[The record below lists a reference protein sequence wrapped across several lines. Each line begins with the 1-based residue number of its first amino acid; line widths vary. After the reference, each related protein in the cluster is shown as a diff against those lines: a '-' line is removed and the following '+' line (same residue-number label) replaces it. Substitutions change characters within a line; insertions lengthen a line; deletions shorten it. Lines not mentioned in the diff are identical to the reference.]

1 MRSKKYYN
9 IYGYVPISIIQR
21 MIIMIILTDS
31 TAGIRGE
38 ELISLGIKMIPLNVN
53 FGEKTFQD
61 SVNLMPDDFYQMLE
75 TSKKFP
81 ITSQPSPN
89 SFLEIFEDAKEQ
101 NEDLIYLAISSGLSG
116 TINSA
121 RIAKD
126 MAEYDRIFIVDTKE
140 SIQGLRLLVLHAC
153 KLRDEGKTA
162 EEIVNEIEHLK
173 NHVHICSMI
182 NTLEYLYR
190 GGRLSKAK
198 AIAGNLLNLKPMV
211 DLDLDGKIRMYGTSI
226 GVSRALISIMKKLK
240 DAPINVNYPVC
251 FGYTY
256 GQENMLKLIEKVKAE
271 YHIEN
276 YDISQVGPAI
286 GSHIGIGGLCMMYI
300 SDKERD

>member
-1 MRSKKYYN
+1 
-9 IYGYVPISIIQR
+9 
-21 MIIMIILTDS
+21 MIILTDS

-53 FGEKTFQD
+53 FGEKTYQD
-61 SVNLMPDDFYQMLE
+61 SINLMPDEFYQMLE
-75 TSKKFP
+75 TSKTFP
-81 ITSQPSPN
+81 TTSQPSPN

-140 SIQGLRLLVLHAC
+140 SIQGLRLLVLQAC

-162 EEIVNEIEHLK
+162 EEIVSEIEYLK

-211 DLDLDGKIRMYGTSI
+211 DLDPDGKIRMYGTSI
-226 GVSRALISIMKKLK
+226 GVSRALISIMKKIK
-240 DAPINVNYPVC
+240 DTPIDMNYPIC

-256 GQENMLKLIEKVKAE
+256 GQDNMFKLIEKVKAE

-276 YDISQVGPAI
+276 YDISQIGPAI
-286 GSHIGIGGLCMMYI
+286 GSHIGIGGLCMMYV

>member
-1 MRSKKYYN
+1 
-9 IYGYVPISIIQR
+9 

-53 FGEKTFQD
+53 FGEKTYQD
-61 SVNLMPDDFYQMLE
+61 SINLMPDEFYQMLE
-75 TSKKFP
+75 TSKTFP
-81 ITSQPSPN
+81 TTSQPSPN

-140 SIQGLRLLVLHAC
+140 SIQGLRLLVLQAC

-162 EEIVNEIEHLK
+162 EEIVSEIEYLK

-211 DLDLDGKIRMYGTSI
+211 DLDPDGKIRMYGTSI

-240 DAPINVNYPVC
+240 DAPIDMNYPIC

-256 GQENMLKLIEKVKAE
+256 GQDNMFKLIEKVKAE

-276 YDISQVGPAI
+276 YDISQIGPAI
-286 GSHIGIGGLCMMYI
+286 GSHIGIGGLCMMYV